1 MYKGQRF
8 NSITH
13 LFGAAA
19 SIAGLVVLVVAASR
33 QGDPWKI
40 VSFSIYGA
48 TLVLLY
54 TCSVLHHSLR
64 GRVGKVFLMFDY
76 QAIYLLIAGTY
87 TPITLVTLR
96 GTWGWSIFGVIWG
109 LAIAGIVIDA
119 LPSKGKRVLPIII
132 YLLMGWIAL
141 IALVPILKAMPR
153 SGFNLL
159 LAGGV
164 VYTTGLIFYL
174 LDEKFKIAHNI
185 WHVFVLAGSVIH
197 YITILIYVL

>member
-33 QGDPWKI
+33 QCDPWKI

-54 TCSVLHHSLR
+54 TCSVLHHSFR
-64 GRVGKVFLMFDY
+64 GRAGKVFLMLDY

-96 GTWGWSIFGVIWG
+96 GAWGWSIFGVIWG
-109 LAIAGIVIDA
+109 LAIAGIVIDS
-119 LPSKGKRVLPIII
+119 LPSKGKRVWPIII

-164 VYTTGLIFYL
+164 IYTTGLIFYL

-185 WHVFVLAGSVIH
+185 WHIFVLAGSVIH
-197 YITILIYVL
+197 YITILMYVL